1 MFTIEE
7 VEQSTA
13 DLPLVGYTVFW
24 RLGGI
29 KVSHGALKEALD
41 ATGFGSYLP
50 DPPTARIAL
59 RRAIVD
65 WIGERAAAGAGP
77 ALLADEAE
85 ADDGPT
91 MQRALLRV
99 INQKGS
105 EWLAFA
111 LVAEDVDF
119 RKLGLRHGTSL
130 RIILHKKTRTMLCTT
145 TSNGVVEAG
154 AESAQIT
161 RELGPHWDHYKDLL
175 LSGDLSRMMRNIV
188 AGIGAISLR
197 KEGGLY
203 FVPVAERDALERLRT
218 LLAALPSTSSHGSYL
233 CAMGVINRAQA
244 RRQLAAAVHQS
255 FIDELGVL
263 RTDLQ
268 RFTDAKNGT
277 VKQETITERL
287 ATYKRI
293 KAKVQTYADLLEMQ
307 QERIVSELDDL
318 TALARAVVM
327 QDDEDDEET
336 TGGEGEPTPPPAP
349 PGQHHQVV

>member
-7 VEQSTA
+7 IEKSTA
-13 DLPLVGYTVFW
+13 DLPLIGYTAFW

-29 KVSHGALKEALD
+29 RVRHGELKAALA
-41 ATGFGSYLP
+41 AAGFGSYLP

-65 WIGERAAAGAGP
+65 WIGARAAAGEGP
-77 ALLADEAE
+77 ALVADEAE
-85 ADDGPT
+85 AAEGPT
-91 MQRALLRV
+91 TQRALLRV

-119 RKLGLRHGTSL
+119 RKLGLHHGTSL
-130 RIILHKKTRTMLCTT
+130 RIILHKKTRTMYCTT
-145 TSNGVVEAG
+145 TTNGVVEAG
-154 AESAQIT
+154 EESKQIT
-161 RELGPHWDHYKDLL
+161 RELGPHWDQYKDLL
-175 LSGDLSRMMRNIV
+175 LSGDLSRMMRNII
-188 AGIGAISLR
+188 GGMGAISLR
-197 KEGGLY
+197 REGGLY
-203 FVPVAERDALERLRT
+203 FVPVAERDALERLRG
-218 LLAALPSTSSHGSYL
+218 LLAALPSTSKEGTYL
-233 CAMGVINRAQA
+233 CAMGVIDRAQA

-268 RFTDAKNGT
+268 RFTDAKTGT
-277 VKQETITERL
+277 VKPETISERL
-287 ATYKRI
+287 ASYKRI

-318 TALARAVVM
+318 TALARTVVM
-327 QDDEDDEET
+327 QDSEDEDD
-336 TGGEGEPTPPPAP
+336 GGVGFPPPPPAP
-349 PGQHHQVV
+349 PVPAHQVV